1 MCLGFCGPHDVH
13 VLMPPVVT
21 QKQPQ
26 PIHKEEG
33 VVVIPTGQQV
43 PRMWFADVM
52 IYEKARAERKLSSG
66 ASNPQIQLVH
76 RGQ

>member
-1 MCLGFCGPHDVH
+1 MRWSGKVSHKGPGSMCLGFCGPHDVH

-33 VVVIPTGQQV
+33 VVVIPTG
-43 PRMWFADVM
+43 ATGLSDVVCRCHD
-52 IYEKARAERKLSSG
+52 I
-66 ASNPQIQLVH
+66 
-76 RGQ
+76 